1 MGKREKIMGKRKGGK
16 KGKSKRETEKG
27 KGEMEKRKGKRKN
40 LREEG
45 SKLSTLK
52 NKILVL
58 MSLKRLCLTFF
69 YLNVAF
75 DILHISAG
83 WDNFT

>member
-45 SKLSTLK
+45 SKLST
-52 NKILVL
+52 ILLL
-58 MSLKRLCLTFF
+58 MSLKRLHLTFF
-69 YLNVAF
+69 HLNVAF

-83 WDNFT
+83 WDTFT

>member
-1 MGKREKIMGKRKGGK
+1 MGKREKIMGKIKGGK

-52 NKILVL
+52 ILLL
-58 MSLKRLCLTFF
+58 MSLKRLHLTFF
-69 YLNVAF
+69 HLNVAF